1 MCINHRFA
9 RVMSSIE
16 EVVALI
22 DALYSR
28 QHTSRLGI
36 NEIQAKL
43 QEIQK
48 SPDGLPLANELLSNS
63 LYNNNAR
70 YFGALTL
77 TVQSNLE
84 SSKVNRNELLRL
96 NLLHLTT
103 LSHAYVLNPSQ
114 NSGNCITIKKLM
126 SNLSLLFHDINET
139 ESNVA
144 TNDDTSGVINQWW
157 NPIDTLV
164 QLLMQADQ
172 IDELSHIDEQARDNI
187 IFQSLNT
194 QITYQDLIKF
204 ISLNPR
210 HNQLLLTF
218 TEIIVED
225 LTKLQTRRHSTP
237 RINEIVRKYVY
248 ITTMSLLNVNLTSTP
263 IDQIDD
269 TIFKTATAWIT
280 YVSLTRG
287 GNVTMDLSE
296 LFQNLINLMYQS
308 NDDTDSFN
316 VAEKILSIWGYIFAN
331 DPAIINHDLREQIEA
346 TFLGVTRS
354 GNADVSKNQWFL
366 QYMNYLVTNEMVSEL
381 KELSVCIVDFLQTN
395 NLDLC
400 NKLFTK
406 VTHDETV
413 IQQYIKVLLQLTNF
427 PLLPVLQ
434 ESFSVRMVDFWL
446 DLADS
451 YINLPNEI
459 LSHNAIN
466 IAIDIFQQVINIYL
480 PKISLDNKQKILQDG
495 DDESLVHEFDDFR
508 IAVSDLTQSLW
519 SILGN
524 EHLTNVLVTGI
535 GFNDA
540 SGIVVNGTDYSSF
553 YQIEAMCFILNKLL
567 TDMDLGES
575 PWMVNILSK
584 NQYFIQNILLLF
596 KTGMIAEQNNR
607 NSSIL
612 KLDFIRSSSD
622 LISTISKYFN
632 RDPKELNSCIEILFH
647 GLENCTIKTTAN
659 NNSNVDAKIRE
670 IDDKMEVIVV
680 RTITNICSV
689 CRKQMGNYLVHFFNI
704 FNNLLQFESNGSEFT
719 RGKLARCIGYI
730 IECQYELGP
739 ENQAKYIV
747 QFLDMIYG
755 FVDTCLN
762 SSPSSVSTQQV
773 DYIHTMLECISEF
786 SSSMINNEETENTKL
801 LEQLPQY
808 QEFWSKDPLGCR
820 SRVISLIE
828 KILANPIYSRNSS
841 FIEVSCLL
849 LGKALLLPDDEPHFL
864 KFSMADIIQFILKH
878 LNENNYS
885 SSLPF
890 FVYLLERVVTHYK
903 DSLTPNEL
911 DYLIKE
917 IFLKYYQQFIVND
930 PDLLQSMINFVI
942 SVMDS
947 KPYLIINC
955 PVWMEFILPT
965 FIKLLP
971 SNEKFTIFAITKF
984 WTKVV
989 NNRKYTQ
996 EDLQLTRQQITMMGH
1011 ELVYQTMFGIYHT
1024 QRSDLNSYTDLLRSL
1039 VAKFPM
1045 ETKGWLI
1052 DVLPKICNNPTVHEN
1067 FVNKLFVT
1075 RGSRAAGN
1083 VILNWWLDCTS
1094 LPSY

>member
-1 MCINHRFA
+1 
-9 RVMSSIE
+9 MSSIE
-16 EVVALI
+16 EIVALV

-28 QHTSRLGI
+28 QHASKLNV
-36 NEIQAKL
+36 NEIQIKL

-48 SPDGLPLANELLSNS
+48 SPDGLPLANKLLSNI
-63 LYNNNAR
+63 LYNNNVH

-84 SSKVNRNELLRL
+84 SAKINRNELLKL

-103 LSHAYVLNPSQ
+103 FAHRYVLNPSQ
-114 NSGNCITIKKLM
+114 NSGNYIIIKKLM
-126 SNLSLLFHDINET
+126 SNLSLLFHDINES
-139 ESNVA
+139 ESNV
-144 TNDDTSGVINQWW
+144 TMNEENSGMINQWW

-164 QLLMQADQ
+164 QLLIQANQ
-172 IDELSHIDEQARDNI
+172 IDELFHTDEHARDDI
-187 IFQSLNT
+187 IIQSLNA
-194 QITYQDLIKF
+194 QISYQDLIKF
-204 ISLNPR
+204 ISSNSR
-210 HNQLLLTF
+210 YNQLLLTF
-218 TEIIVED
+218 TEIIAED
-225 LTKLQTRRHSTP
+225 LSKLQTKRHSTP
-237 RINEIVRKYVY
+237 RINEIVRNYVY

-269 TIFKTATAWIT
+269 TIFKTAMTWIT
-280 YVSLTRG
+280 YVSLIRNG
-287 GNVTMDLSE
+287 SVSMDLSE
-296 LFQNLINLMYQS
+296 LFQNLINMMYQS
-308 NDDTDSFN
+308 NDNTDSFH

-331 DPAIINHDLREQIEA
+331 DPAIMNHDLREQIEV
-346 TFLGVTRS
+346 TFLGVARS
-354 GNADVSKNQWFL
+354 GNADSSKNQWFL

-381 KELSVCIVDFLQTN
+381 KELSICIVDFLQTN

-406 VTHDETV
+406 VAHDEIV
-413 IQQYIKVLLQLTNF
+413 IQQYTKVLLQLTNF

-434 ESFSVRMVDFWL
+434 EFFSIRMVDFWL

-459 LSHNAIN
+459 LSPNAIN
-466 IAIDIFQQVINIYL
+466 IAIDIFQQVVNIYL

-508 IAVSDLTQSLW
+508 AAVTDLTQSLW

-540 SGIVVNGTDYSSF
+540 SAIVVSGTDYSSF
-553 YQIEAMCFILNKLL
+553 YQIEAMCSILDKLL

-575 PWMVNILSK
+575 PWMVNMLSK

-596 KTGMIAEQNNR
+596 KTGIVIEQHNR
-607 NSSIL
+607 NSFIL
-612 KLDFIRSSSD
+612 KLDFVRSSSN

-632 RDPKELNSCIEILFH
+632 RDPKELNSCIEILVH
-647 GLENCTIKTTAN
+647 GLETCTVRTTAN
-659 NNSNVDAKIRE
+659 NNSTVDAKIRD

-680 RTITNICSV
+680 RTITNLCDV
-689 CRKQMGNYLVHFFNI
+689 CRKQMSNYLVHFFNF
-704 FNNLLQFESNGSEFT
+704 FNNLLQFENKGSQFT
-719 RGKLARCIGYI
+719 RGKIARCIGYI

-739 ENQAKYIV
+739 ENQAKYFV
-747 QFLDMIYG
+747 QFLDMINGY
-755 FVDTCLN
+755 VDSCLN
-762 SSPSSVSTQQV
+762 SSPSSISTQQV

-786 SSSMINNEETENTKL
+786 GSSMINNEENENTKL

-808 QEFWSKDPLGCR
+808 QDFWARDPLGCR
-820 SRVISLIE
+820 SRVLLLIE
-828 KILANPIYSRNSS
+828 KVLANPIYNRNSS

-864 KFSMADIIQFILKH
+864 RFSMADIIQFILKH
-878 LNENNYS
+878 LNENNYT

-890 FVYLLERVVTHYK
+890 FVYLLEKVVTHYK
-903 DSLTPNEL
+903 DNLTPNEV

-917 IFLKYYQQFIVND
+917 IFLKYYQQLIVND
-930 PDLLQSMINFVI
+930 PDLLQSMINFIVSI
-942 SVMDS
+942 MDT
-947 KPYLIINC
+947 KPSLIVNC
-955 PVWMEFILPT
+955 PVWMDFILPT

-971 SNEKFTIFAITKF
+971 SNEKFTIFAVTKF

-996 EDLQLTRQQITMMGH
+996 EDLQLTRQQIIMMGH

-1039 VAKFPM
+1039 VAKFPI

-1052 DVLPKICNNPTVHEN
+1052 DALPKICNNPAVHEA
-1067 FVNKLFVT
+1067 FVSKLFVT

>member
-1 MCINHRFA
+1 
-9 RVMSSIE
+9 MSSIE
-16 EVVALI
+16 EVVALV

-28 QHTSRLGI
+28 QHTSQL
-36 NEIQAKL
+36 NVNDIQVKL

-48 SPDGLPLANELLSNS
+48 SPDGLPLANKLLSNT
-63 LYNNNAR
+63 LFNNNAH

-84 SSKVNRNELLRL
+84 SAKVNRNELLRL
-96 NLLHLTT
+96 NLLHLTIFA
-103 LSHAYVLNPSQ
+103 HRYVIDPCQ
-114 NSGNCITIKKLM
+114 NSGTYIIIKKLM
-126 SNLSLLFHDINET
+126 SNLSLLFHDINES
-139 ESNVA
+139 EP
-144 TNDDTSGVINQWW
+144 TNEENSGTIDQWW
-157 NPIDTLV
+157 SPINTLI
-164 QLLMQADQ
+164 QLLIQANQ
-172 IDELSHIDEQARDNI
+172 INELTKTDEHARDNI
-187 IFQSLNT
+187 ILQSLNA
-194 QITYQDLIKF
+194 QISYQDLIKF
-204 ISLNPR
+204 ISSNPR
-210 HNQLLLTF
+210 YNQLLLVF

-225 LTKLQTRRHSTP
+225 LSKLQTKRHSTS
-237 RINEIVRKYVY
+237 RINEIVRKSVY

-269 TIFKTATAWIT
+269 TIFKTAMAWIT
-280 YVSLTRG
+280 YVSLTRNG
-287 GNVTMDLSE
+287 SVSMDLSE
-296 LFQNLINLMYQS
+296 LFQNLINVMYQS
-308 NDDTDSFN
+308 NENTDSFH
-316 VAEKILSIWGYIFAN
+316 VAEKILSIWGYVFAN
-331 DPAIINHDLREQIEA
+331 DPAIMNHDLREQIEV

-354 GNADVSKNQWFL
+354 GNADGSKNQWFL

-381 KELSVCIVDFLQTN
+381 KELSVCIVDFLQIN

-406 VTHDETV
+406 VAHDEVV
-413 IQQYIKVLLQLTNF
+413 IQQYTKVLLQLTNF

-434 ESFSVRMVDFWL
+434 ESFSIRMVDFWL

-459 LSHNAIN
+459 LSPSAIN
-466 IAIDIFQQVINIYL
+466 IAIDIFQQIINIYL
-480 PKISLDNKQKILQDG
+480 PKISLDNKQKILKDG

-508 IAVSDLTQSLW
+508 SAVTDLTQSLW

-524 EHLTNVLVTGI
+524 EHLTNILVTGI

-540 SGIVVNGTDYSSF
+540 SGIVISGTDYSSF
-553 YQIEAMCFILNKLL
+553 YQIEAMCTILNKLL
-567 TDMDLGES
+567 IDMDLSES
-575 PWMVNILSK
+575 PWIANMLSK
-584 NQYFIQNILLLF
+584 SQYFIQNILLLY
-596 KTGMIAEQNNR
+596 KTGMAIEQNNI
-607 NSSIL
+607 NNSIL
-612 KLDFIRSSSD
+612 KLDFVRSSSN
-622 LISTISKYFN
+622 LLSTISKYFN
-632 RDPKELNSCIEILFH
+632 RDPKELNSCIEVLFN
-647 GLENCTIKTTAN
+647 GLEICTVRTTAN
-659 NNSNVDAKIRE
+659 NNSNVDAKIRD
-670 IDDKMEVIVV
+670 IDDKLEVIVV
-680 RTITNICSV
+680 RTITNLCDV
-689 CRKQMGNYLVHFFNI
+689 CRRQMGNYLGHFFTF
-704 FNNLLQFESNGSEFT
+704 FNNLLQFENNGSQFT

-730 IECQYELGP
+730 IECQYDLGP

-747 QFLDMIYG
+747 QFLDMINGY
-755 FVDTCLN
+755 VDTCLN
-762 SSPSSVSTQQV
+762 SSPSSISTQQV

-786 SSSMINNEETENTKL
+786 GSSMINNEENENTKL
-801 LEQLPQY
+801 LGQLPQY
-808 QEFWSKDPLGCR
+808 QEFWNKDPLGCR

-828 KILANPIYSRNSS
+828 KILANPIYNCNSS

-864 KFSMADIIQFILKH
+864 RFSMSDIIQFILKH
-878 LNENNYS
+878 LNENNYA

-890 FVYLLERVVTHYK
+890 FVYLLEKVVTHYK
-903 DSLTPNEL
+903 DNLTPNEL

-930 PDLLQSMINFVI
+930 PDLLQSMINFIVSI
-942 SVMDS
+942 MDTRPS
-947 KPYLIINC
+947 LVINC
-955 PVWMEFILPT
+955 PTWMDFILPT

-984 WTKVV
+984 WTKFV

-996 EDLQLTRQQITMMGH
+996 EDLHLTRQQIIMMGH

-1039 VAKFPM
+1039 VAKFPI

-1052 DVLPKICNNPTVHEN
+1052 DVLPKICNNPAVHET
-1067 FVNKLFVT
+1067 FVSKLFVT

>member
-1 MCINHRFA
+1 
-9 RVMSSIE
+9 MSSIE

-22 DALYSR
+22 SALYSR
-28 QHTSRLGI
+28 QHASQI
-36 NEIQAKL
+36 DVNEIQVKL

-48 SPDGLPLANELLSNS
+48 SPDGLSLANELLSNAS
-63 LYNNNAR
+63 YDNNVH

-84 SSKVNRNELLRL
+84 SAKANRNKLLKL

-103 LSHAYVLNPSQ
+103 FVRGYVLNSSQ
-114 NSGNCITIKKLM
+114 NSGKYIIIKKLM
-126 SNLSLLFHDINET
+126 SNLSLLFHDINESEPELT
-139 ESNVA
+139 
-144 TNDDTSGVINQWW
+144 TNEENSGMINQWW

-164 QLLMQADQ
+164 QLLTQANHL
-172 IDELSHIDEQARDNI
+172 DELSQADEQIRDSI
-187 IFQSLNT
+187 IIQSLNA
-194 QITYQDLIKF
+194 QIPYQDLIKF
-204 ISLNPR
+204 ISSNP
-210 HNQLLLTF
+210 HYNQLLLTF

-225 LTKLQTRRHSTP
+225 LSKLQTKRHSTP
-237 RINEIVRKYVY
+237 RINEIIRNSVY

-263 IDQIDD
+263 IDQVDD
-269 TIFKTATAWIT
+269 TIFKTAMAWIT

-287 GNVTMDLSE
+287 GSVSMDLSE
-296 LFQNLINLMYQS
+296 LFQNLINMMYQS
-308 NDDTDSFN
+308 NDSTDSFH
-316 VAEKILSIWGYIFAN
+316 VAEKILSIWGYVFAN
-331 DPAIINHDLREQIEA
+331 DPAIMNHDLREQIEV
-346 TFLGVTRS
+346 TFLGVTRA
-354 GNADVSKNQWFL
+354 GNADSSKNQWFL
-366 QYMNYLVTNEMVSEL
+366 QYMNYLVTNEMISEL
-381 KELSVCIVDFLQTN
+381 KELSICIVDFLQTN

-406 VTHDETV
+406 VAHDEVV

-434 ESFSVRMVDFWL
+434 ESFSIRMVDFWL

-459 LSHNAIN
+459 LSTNAVN
-466 IAIDIFQQVINIYL
+466 IAIDIFQQIINIYL
-480 PKISLDNKQKILQDG
+480 PKISLDNKQKILQGG

-508 IAVSDLTQSLW
+508 AAVTDLTQSLW

-524 EHLTNVLVTGI
+524 EYLTNVLVTGI

-540 SGIVVNGTDYSSF
+540 SGIVVNGNDYSSF
-553 YQIEAMCFILNKLL
+553 YQIEAMCTVLNKLL
-567 TDMDLGES
+567 VDMDLSES
-575 PWMVNILSK
+575 PWIVNILSK

-596 KTGMIAEQNNR
+596 KTGMVIEQNNR
-607 NSSIL
+607 NNSIL
-612 KLDFIRSSSD
+612 KLDFVRSSSD

-632 RDPKELNSCIEILFH
+632 RDPKELNSCIEILVH
-647 GLENCTIKTTAN
+647 GLETCTVRTAAN
-659 NNSNVDAKIRE
+659 NNSNVDVKVRD
-670 IDDKMEVIVV
+670 IDDKLEVIVV
-680 RTITNICSV
+680 RTITNLCDV
-689 CRKQMGNYLVHFFNI
+689 CRKQMSNYLVHFFNF
-704 FNNLLQFESNGSEFT
+704 FNNLLQFENNGSQFT

-730 IECQYELGP
+730 IECQYDLGP

-747 QFLDMIYG
+747 QFLDMINGY
-755 FVDTCLN
+755 VDTCLN
-762 SSPSSVSTQQV
+762 SSPSSISTQQV

-786 SSSMINNEETENTKL
+786 GSSMINNEEKENTKL

-808 QEFWSKDPLGCR
+808 QEFWTRDPLGCR
-820 SRVISLIE
+820 SRVLSLIE
-828 KILANPIYSRNSS
+828 RILTNPIYNRNSS

-864 KFSMADIIQFILKH
+864 RFSMADIIQFILKH
-878 LNENNYS
+878 LNENNYT

-890 FVYLLERVVTHYK
+890 FVYLLEKVVTQYK

-917 IFLKYYQQFIVND
+917 IFLKCYQQLIVND
-930 PDLLQSMINFVI
+930 PDLLQSMINFVV
-942 SVMDS
+942 SVVDT
-947 KPYLIINC
+947 KPSLVINC
-955 PVWMEFILPT
+955 PVWVEFILPT

-971 SNEKFTIFAITKF
+971 SNEKFTIFAVTKF

-1011 ELVYQTMFGIYHT
+1011 ELVYQTMYGIYHT

-1039 VAKFPM
+1039 VAKFPI
-1045 ETKGWLI
+1045 ETKGWLV
-1052 DVLPKICNNPTVHEN
+1052 DVLPKICNNPAVHEN
-1067 FVNKLFVT
+1067 FVSKLFVT

-1083 VILNWWLDCTS
+1083 VILNWWLACTS